1 METVMFRTRV
11 ESPYPSSGG
20 CDKRAEFAKVAD
32 KTGVDSKSAIGLRFE
47 PFAGMQSFIPG

>member
-1 METVMFRTRV
+1 METVMFRTRA